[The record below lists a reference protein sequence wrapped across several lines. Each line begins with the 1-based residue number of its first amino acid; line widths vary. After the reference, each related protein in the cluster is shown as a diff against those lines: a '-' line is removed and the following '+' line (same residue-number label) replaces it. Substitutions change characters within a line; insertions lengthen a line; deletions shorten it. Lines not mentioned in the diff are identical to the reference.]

1 DRSQR
6 TSAKLSIELGGF
18 HGDLMAEAKVDLRDI
33 KPELTGH
40 WLLTRGLLTR
50 VMHRL
55 DDSLTTNFEAE
66 RDNEAAQR

>member
-1 DRSQR
+1 
-6 TSAKLSIELGGF
+6 
-18 HGDLMAEAKVDLRDI
+18 MAEAKVDLRDI

-55 DDSLTTNFEAE
+55 DDSLTTSFEAE

>member
-33 KPELTGH
+33 KPELTGQ
-40 WLLTRGLLTR
+40 WLLTR

-55 DDSLTTNFEAE
+55 DDSLTTSFEAE